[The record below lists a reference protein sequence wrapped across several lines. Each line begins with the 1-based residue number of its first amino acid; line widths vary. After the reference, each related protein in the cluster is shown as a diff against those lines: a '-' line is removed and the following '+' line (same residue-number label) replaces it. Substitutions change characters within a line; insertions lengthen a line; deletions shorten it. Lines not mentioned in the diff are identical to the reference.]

1 MGRQLSEEICVSAL
15 DCKEQHV
22 DKVQQRHRGEYPNI
36 GAGAADIL
44 DAKGGIRRGES
55 RCEDCES
62 LVGIAEVPGHEV
74 WEDSARSVNCG
85 RVRLIVGVPLIF
97 ELRKGLS

>member
-1 MGRQLSEEICVSAL
+1 MRRQLSEEICVSSL

-22 DKVQQRHRGEYPNI
+22 DKVQQGHRGEYPDI
-36 GAGAADIL
+36 RAGAADVL
-44 DAKGGIRRGES
+44 DAKGGIRRRES
-55 RCEDCES
+55 RCEDCKS
-62 LVGIAEVPGHEV
+62 LVGIAEVPGHEI

-85 RVRLIVGVPLIF
+85 RVRFIVGVPLVF